1 MRIRLAL
8 GALVLSAS
16 AALAADSIKAGDP
29 FPEWKL
35 TDHNGV
41 VVSSKDMAGKTYLL
55 WFYPRAMTPGC
66 TAEGDGLRDNFP
78 GFKERGVEILGVSF
92 DEPTDNARFVEAEHF
107 PFRLLTDKDRKLAVA
122 VGAAGDTT
130 MPMARRISY
139 LVGPDGRV
147 LKVYATVNPV
157 THATDVLADVPTR

>member
-1 MRIRLAL
+1 MGIRLAL

-16 AALAADSIKAGDP
+16 AALAADMIKAGDP

-35 TDHNGV
+35 RDQNGV

-55 WFYPRAMTPGC
+55 WYYPRAMTPGC

-92 DEPTDNARFVEAEHF
+92 DEPTDNARFVEMEHF
-107 PFRLLTDKDRKLAVA
+107 PFRLLTDGDRKLAVA

-147 LKVYATVNPV
+147 LKVYATVNPG
-157 THATDVLADVPTR
+157 THATDVLTDVATR